1 MKSPATSDVLDLA
14 RLTAWLDERGLGEG
28 EVRAEPITVGASNL
42 IFDLRRGPHH
52 WVLRRPPTV
61 PVSPTAHDMVR
72 EFRVLSALEGTPVPH
87 PTPLALCEDEEVIGA
102 RFYVMEFVDGF
113 CPRDPLPPPFD
124 RSTQARRELGFRL
137 VDALADLATVDWE
150 AHGLEGFGHPDG
162 YLDRQVDRWNGQLE
176 RYRTRD
182 IPHLDDVAAWLRGN
196 VPSMGEPGIIHGDY
210 QLINTL
216 FAHPSWGGAR
226 PRPRLAAIV
235 DWEQS
240 TIGDP
245 LVDLGWLLAGW
256 HHAGEEPSF
265 TAAYLAD
272 RHGFAT
278 RDELA
283 ERYEHRT
290 GRSLEHLSWYR
301 VLALFKLACVLEG
314 HYAKFARGESDHPIH
329 ERFGELVLQLARQA
343 SELI

>member
-1 MKSPATSDVLDLA
+1 M
-14 RLTAWLDERGLGEG
+14 
-28 EVRAEPITVGASNL
+28 
-42 IFDLRRGPHH
+42 
-52 WVLRRPPTV
+52 
-61 PVSPTAHDMVR
+61 
-72 EFRVLSALEGTPVPH
+72 
-87 PTPLALCEDEEVIGA
+87 
-102 RFYVMEFVDGF
+102 
-113 CPRDPLPPPFD
+113 
-124 RSTQARRELGFRL
+124 
-137 VDALADLATVDWE
+137 
-150 AHGLEGFGHPDG
+150 
-162 YLDRQVDRWNGQLE
+162 
-176 RYRTRD
+176 RD
-182 IPHLDDVAAWLRGN
+182 IPHLDEVAEWLRGN
-196 VPSMGEPGIIHGDY
+196 VPAMGEPGIIHGDY

-216 FAHPSWGGAR
+216 FEYGASA
-226 PRPRLAAIV
+226 RLAAIV

-283 ERYEHRT
+283 GRYAHRT
-290 GRSLEHLSWYR
+290 RRDLTHLDWYR

-343 SELI
+343 WELCA

>member
-1 MKSPATSDVLDLA
+1 MKSAPTSELLDLR
-14 RLTAWLDERGLGEG
+14 RLTTWLDERGLGEG
-28 EVRAEPITVGASNL
+28 EVVAEPITVGASNL
-42 IFDLRRGPHH
+42 IFDLRRGDQH
-52 WVLRRPPTV
+52 WVLRRPPRV

-72 EFRVLSALEGTPVPH
+72 EFRMLSALEGTAVPH
-87 PTPLALCEDEEVIGA
+87 PMPLALCTDERVIGA
-102 RFYVMEFVDGF
+102 RFFVMEFVDGF
-113 CPRDPLPPPFD
+113 VPRDPLPPPFD
-124 RSTQARRELGFRL
+124 ADHGARRAFGFEL
-137 VDALADLATVDWE
+137 VDGLAALAGVDWE
-150 AHGLEGFGHPDG
+150 AHGLAGFGRPEG
-162 YLDRQVDRWNGQLE
+162 YLDRQVDRWLGQLAK
-176 RYRTRD
+176 YRMRD
-182 IPHLDDVAAWLRGN
+182 IPHIDEVAEWLRGN
-196 VPSMGEPGIIHGDY
+196 VPAMGEPGIIHGDY

-216 FAHPSWGGAR
+216 FEYGA
-226 PRPRLAAIV
+226 PARLAAIV

-283 ERYEHRT
+283 GRYAHRT
-290 GRSLEHLSWYR
+290 RRDLTHLDWYR

-314 HYAKFARGESDHPIH
+314 HYAKFARGESDHPLH

-343 SELI
+343 WELCA